1 MKKEHILRGLIYAGG
16 IVFISLGV
24 TLSTKTGLGVSSVT
38 SLPFSIANATG
49 LDFSIM
55 TFTVYGVLILL
66 QFIIRGKQRRWSDLL
81 QFPVSIV
88 FSAFLDWF
96 GTLFSI
102 SFPTLWQNLLLLLV
116 ALLSTGVGIAMMVDM
131 HIIPNP
137 PDGMAQAMSVAMK
150 KDLGTAKN
158 ILDFACVGTAIAVD
172 LLSSGRFVSVGI
184 GTIIAMVALGRIIAV
199 FDHFFR
205 KPMMAIAGLE

>member
-1 MKKEHILRGLIYAGG
+1 MKKQHILRGLIYAGG
-16 IVFISLGV
+16 IVFLSLGV

-38 SLPFSIANATG
+38 SVPFSIANATG
-49 LDFSIM
+49 LNFSIM
-55 TFTVYGVLILL
+55 TFSVYAVLILL
-66 QFIIRGKQRRWSDLL
+66 QFIIRGEQRRWSDLL

-96 GTLFSI
+96 GTLFTI
-102 SFPTLWQNLLLLLV
+102 SFPALWQNLLLLV
-116 ALLSTGVGIAMMVDM
+116 AALISTGVGIAMMVNM
-131 HIIPNP
+131 HISPNP

-172 LLSSGRFVSVGI
+172 LLSSGKFTSVGV
-184 GTIIAMVALGRIIAV
+184 GTIVAMVLLGRIIAV
-199 FDHFFR
+199 FNRFFR
-205 KPMMAIAGLE
+205 KPMMAVAGLE